1 MSFEVLAS
9 GLRAAAGRY
18 RDVAGSLGPDGVELD
33 NVEPTSFGHIELAAW
48 VKAVA
53 EQCDHAT
60 QALHDGAVGLAD
72 NLDAAAYYYETTD
85 ESVAQ
90 NFRPPFLNNG
100 FAPGSPL
107 APFGGTP

>member
-1 MSFEVLAS
+1 MKYWPAAYAS
-9 GLRAAAGRY
+9 PRAATATSPS
-18 RDVAGSLGPDGVELD
+18 SLGPDGVELD
-33 NVEPTSFGHIELAAW
+33 HVEPTSFGHIELAAW

-60 QALHDGAVGLAD
+60 QALHDGAAGLAD

-90 NFRPPFLNNG
+90 NFRAPFLNRG
-100 FAPGSPL
+100 FAPGSPCVR
-107 APFGGTP
+107 GTP